1 MKRRFWRGFCRKDK
15 EPENGLR
22 PVRGGGF
29 FTRSGFCDTPA
40 VYIQVKFLRVISIAN
55 HKKNDPDKEKYE
67 AAAITNLR
75 KRQGGGFPLQNGKNG
90 EFCKT
95 YRFFLSVL
103 VYFGEKAAILPRWQ
117 KTADGSGGEDM
128 NLNQLYYFKTL
139 AELEHYT
146 KAAERL
152 NISQPTLSHSISS
165 MEKELGA
172 HLFEKQGRNVV
183 LTKYGRIYMFYVE
196 NALTQLELGKN
207 QIERLVSE
215 GGGHVGLAYMTSV
228 GANFVPNIIAG
239 FLEDPQ
245 NKNISFSCYEG
256 NTKTLLYNLKREKY
270 DLIFCSMIEAE
281 SDVEFIPVYEQSLV
295 VIVPE
300 GHPLANKK
308 KVTIQDICPYPLIS
322 YTKESGMRRI
332 IDDMFTKAQI
342 MPNILC
348 QFEDVNSMAGL
359 VAANQGLA
367 IVTDGPALDHYHV
380 EKLELDMP
388 YSRRMVYLAYVLN
401 RYLPPAV
408 EKFIAYIIQHTKE
421 KK

>member
-1 MKRRFWRGFCRKDK
+1 
-15 EPENGLR
+15 
-22 PVRGGGF
+22 
-29 FTRSGFCDTPA
+29 
-40 VYIQVKFLRVISIAN
+40 
-55 HKKNDPDKEKYE
+55 
-67 AAAITNLR
+67 
-75 KRQGGGFPLQNGKNG
+75 
-90 EFCKT
+90 
-95 YRFFLSVL
+95 
-103 VYFGEKAAILPRWQ
+103 
-117 KTADGSGGEDM
+117 M

-146 KAAERL
+146 KAAEKL
-152 NISQPTLSHSISS
+152 NISQPTLSHSISA

-172 HLFEKQGRNVV
+172 NLFEKQGRNVV

-207 QIERLVSE
+207 QIERQVSE

-228 GANFVPNIIAG
+228 GTNFVPERIAG
-239 FLEDPQ
+239 FLDDPQ

-270 DLIFCSMIEAE
+270 DLIFCSKVEE
-281 SDVEFIPVYEQSLV
+281 ETDVEFIPVFEQNLV

-300 GHPLANKK
+300 GHPLSERE
-308 KVTIQDICPYPLIS
+308 KVTIQDICPYPLVS

-348 QFEDVNSMAGL
+348 QFEDVNAMAGL
-359 VAANQGLA
+359 VAANQGIA
-367 IVTDGPALDHYHV
+367 IVTDGSALNNYQV
-380 EKLELDMP
+380 KKLELDTP
-388 YSRRMVYLAYVLN
+388 YARRVVHLAYVRN

-408 EKFIAYIIQHTKE
+408 EKFKYFIIQRTKSQ
-421 KK
+421 K

>member
-1 MKRRFWRGFCRKDK
+1 
-15 EPENGLR
+15 
-22 PVRGGGF
+22 
-29 FTRSGFCDTPA
+29 
-40 VYIQVKFLRVISIAN
+40 
-55 HKKNDPDKEKYE
+55 
-67 AAAITNLR
+67 
-75 KRQGGGFPLQNGKNG
+75 
-90 EFCKT
+90 
-95 YRFFLSVL
+95 
-103 VYFGEKAAILPRWQ
+103 
-117 KTADGSGGEDM
+117 M

-146 KAAERL
+146 KAAEKL
-152 NISQPTLSHSISS
+152 NISQPTLSHSISA

-172 HLFEKQGRNVV
+172 HLFEKQGRKDV

-228 GANFVPNIIAG
+228 GTNFVPDAIAG
-239 FLEDPQ
+239 FLSDPQ

-270 DLIFCSMIEAE
+270 DLVFCSKVEEE
-281 SDVEFIPVYEQSLV
+281 SDVEFIPVHEQSLV

-300 GHPLANKK
+300 GHPLAERE
-308 KVTIQDICPYPLIS
+308 KVTIQDICPYPLVS
-322 YTKESGMRRI
+322 YTKESGMRRL
-332 IDDMFTKAQI
+332 IDDMFAKAQI
-342 MPNILC
+342 MPNVFC

-359 VAANQGLA
+359 VAGNQGIA
-367 IVTDGPALDHYHV
+367 FVTDSRALDNYKV
-380 EKLELDMP
+380 KKLELDTP

-408 EKFIAYIIQHTKE
+408 EKFKEFIIQRTKE